1 MKRGVALLGLVL
13 VLLGVFAVL
22 SSAQEKPSAAEET
35 KPAAEEKK
43 PTFKYVGGSKCK
55 MCHKTEAQGKQ
66 YGIWASNPH
75 AKAYKTLATD
85 QSKEIAGKYKDMKD
99 PQKDAR
105 CLKCHVTAFG
115 VDAKLIKAS
124 FKMEDGVQCEACHG
138 PGSKYKSPKVMKA
151 LSKGTQDPAEVGY
164 IASDEKLCVTCHNK
178 ESPTYKPFKFEEA
191 YKKIAHPIPKKAT
204 K

>member
-1 MKRGVALLGLVL
+1 MKRGVALLGLAL
-13 VLLGVFAVL
+13 VLLGLFAIL
-22 SSAQEKPSAAEET
+22 PEKPSAAEET
-35 KPAAEEKK
+35 KPAAEETK
-43 PTFKYVGGSKCK
+43 PVFKYVGVSKCK
-55 MCHKTEAQGKQ
+55 MCHRTKTQGEQ
-66 YGIWASNPH
+66 HGIWASNPH

-138 PGSKYKSPKVMKA
+138 PGSKYKSPKVMKT
-151 LSKGTQDPAEVGY
+151 LYKGTQDPEAVGMV
-164 IASDEKLCVTCHNK
+164 IADEKLCVQCHNE
-178 ESPTYKPFKFEEA
+178 ESPTYKSFKFDEA
-191 YKKIAHPIPKKAT
+191 SKKIAHLTPKK
-204 K
+204 KGE